1 MVFLKVLKMSLLIYI
16 TNIFTNHIT
25 SNVIFFKIFFYKK
38 KQNFIK
44 FKNNGAEAPHY
55 IAQVRFNYKEIMSYT
70 TPTSS
75 VVLRTT

>member
-1 MVFLKVLKMSLLIYI
+1 MFFLLKDYKRLK
-16 TNIFTNHIT
+16 
-25 SNVIFFKIFFYKK
+25 KINKKIIKRKPYDFLNQLRKYKK
-38 KQNFIK
+38 FIK